1 MSAPHSL
8 PLAGRSRGP
17 GPASTTLALLLA
29 ALMVLFFLV
38 PLVLAIGS
46 GFMHDDRFSLY
57 WFGRVV
63 SNEVLIAGLRNSGI
77 LAVCTTLACLAIATP
92 LAVIH
97 SRCKFAGR
105 GLLGVMVLVPMILPP
120 FVGALAMRRL
130 FSQFGIVN
138 QLLAKIG
145 LLDFSQSLPPDWLGS
160 GFGGI
165 VFLQALHLFPI
176 LYLNASAALANVD
189 PTYAQAARNLGAG
202 PLRTFWSVTLPLMRP
217 GLFAGGTIVFIWAF
231 TDVGTPLIMG
241 FDALTPVTIFKEL
254 ARADTGGRT
263 YSLVFVML
271 AGSVTLYI
279 LGKFFF
285 GRSSAGES
293 TKASIAAE
301 SRKLGFV
308 GTLGAWA
315 AFGVVITL
323 AALPHAGVVLTAL
336 ADRWVNTILPHEFT
350 LKHLAFVVQHPATHN
365 SLINSIKYAGLS
377 TALDIVLGGLA
388 AWLIV
393 RTRVRGRSILDG
405 VLMLPLAVPGLI
417 LAAGYVALTA
427 KNWTGGDFGQWL
439 HNMRPTKDPFF
450 LLVIAYAVRRV
461 PFMVRGVS
469 AGLEQVPTTLEEAAR
484 NLGSGRAGAVVRITL
499 PLIAAN
505 IIAASVLTFAFAMLE
520 VSDSLI
526 LAQTQEFY
534 PITKQIYE
542 LATSTGSP
550 ETGYQ
555 AAALGVYGMALL
567 ATTMAVA
574 GALLGK
580 KLGAIFR
587 A

>member
-1 MSAPHSL
+1 M
-8 PLAGRSRGP
+8 
-17 GPASTTLALLLA
+17 TLAVLLVV
-29 ALMVLFFLV
+29 LMAVFFLV
-38 PLVLAIGS
+38 PLALAIGS
-46 GFMHDDRFSLY
+46 GFFHDDRFSLY

-63 SNEVLIAGLRNSGI
+63 SNDVLVHGLCNSVL
-77 LAVCTTLACLAIATP
+77 LAVCSTLACLAIATP

-97 SRCKFAGR
+97 SRCKFVGR
-105 GLLGVMVLVPMILPP
+105 GLLGVLVLVPMILPP

-145 LLDFSQSLPPDWLGS
+145 VLDFAHSLPPDWLGS
-160 GFGGI
+160 GFAGI

-202 PLRTFWSVTLPLMRP
+202 PLQTFWRITLPLMRP

-241 FDALTPVTIFKEL
+241 YDALTPVTIFKEL
-254 ARADTGGRT
+254 ARADSGGRT
-263 YSLVFVML
+263 FSLVFVML

-285 GRSSAGES
+285 GRSSGVES
-293 TKASIAAE
+293 TKASIATE
-301 SRKLGFV
+301 TRKLGAI
-308 GTLGAWA
+308 GTLGAWT
-315 AFGVVITL
+315 AFGVVIAF
-323 AALPHAGVVLTAL
+323 AALPHVGVVLTAL
-336 ADRWVNTILPHEFT
+336 ADGWVNTILPHRFT
-350 LKHLAFVVQHPATHN
+350 LKHLAFVIQHPATHN
-365 SLINSIKYAGLS
+365 SLVNSVRYAGLS

-393 RTRVRGRSILDG
+393 RSRVRGRHLLDG

-427 KNWTGGDFGQWL
+427 KNWTGGDWGAWL
-439 HNMRPTKDPFF
+439 YDMRPTKNPFF

-461 PFMVRGVS
+461 PFMVRGVC

-484 NLGSGRAGAVVRITL
+484 NLGSSRAGAFVRITL
-499 PLIAAN
+499 PLITAN
-505 IIAASVLTFAFAMLE
+505 IIAAGVLTFAFAMLE

-526 LAQTQEFY
+526 LAQTQEYY

-567 ATTMAVA
+567 AGTMAVA